1 MEEVDRMSKLR
12 ILYYLLKSR
21 YFQRFNSRQHLQ
33 QYQAKKLS
41 KHYRYLKQ
49 HSPYYQDHA
58 IESENF
64 MDKQFMMDHFD
75 LLNTVGIKKEQ
86 AFEIA
91 LKSESSRDF
100 SPMIGDISVGL
111 SSGTSGHRGIFL
123 TSPLERDKWAGT
135 ILGKLLPQ
143 GKLLNHRIAFF
154 MRANNQLYNTI
165 QSKFID
171 FKFYDMYRPLD
182 ELISELIHQQPTIV
196 VAPASVLLHIAM
208 QLEDQVDSIRPI
220 KVISVAEVL
229 EERDAQFIQKVLKQ
243 DHIHQIYQCTEGFLG
258 SSCEHGT
265 IHLNEVIVHIELYWL
280 DDSRFHPIITDFNRQ
295 SQPIIR
301 DLLNDILVKKSEP
314 CPCGSTF
321 MAIEA
326 IEGRSDDIF
335 EFASLLDEQTT
346 VAVYPD
352 FIRRC
357 MLYIDD
363 IINYRVIQ
371 KTDQSI
377 EIQYEGNPDH
387 QALIINQFEQLAEQ
401 LNFQLTDIHFA
412 PYNQPKETKQK
423 RVIKEPLP

>member
-1 MEEVDRMSKLR
+1 MSKLR

-21 YFQRFNSRQHLQ
+21 YFQRFNSRQQLQ
-33 QYQAKKLS
+33 QYQAKKLA
-41 KHYRYLKQ
+41 KHYHYLKQ
-49 HSPYYQDHA
+49 YSPYYQDHA
-58 IESENF
+58 IESDTY

-75 LLNTVGIKKEQ
+75 QLNTVGIKKEQ

-100 SPMIGDISVGL
+100 SPMIDDISVGL

-135 ILGKLLPQ
+135 ILGKLLPK
-143 GKLLNHRIAFF
+143 GKLLNQRIAFF

-171 FKFYDMYRPLD
+171 FKFYDMYRPLEVLIA
-182 ELISELIHQQPTIV
+182 ELINQQPTII
-196 VAPASVLLHIAM
+196 VAPASVLLHIAT
-208 QLEDQVDSIRPI
+208 QLEGQADSIHPM

-229 EERDAQFIQKVLKQ
+229 EDRDSQYIKEVLKQ

-258 SSCEHGT
+258 CSCEHGT
-265 IHLNEVIVHIELYWL
+265 IHLNEDIVHIEPYWL
-280 DDSRFHPIITDFNRQ
+280 DESRFHPIITDFNRQ

-301 DLLNDILVKKSEP
+301 YLLNDILIKKAEP

-321 MAIEA
+321 IAIEA
-326 IEGRSDDIF
+326 IEGRADDIF
-335 EFASLLDEQTT
+335 EFDSQHEDQAK
-346 VAVYPD
+346 VKVYPD

-363 IINYRVIQ
+363 ILNYRVIQ
-371 KTDQSI
+371 KADQSI
-377 EIQYEGNPDH
+377 EIQYKGNPNH
-387 QALIINQFEQLAEQ
+387 QKLIINQFKQLADQ

-412 PYNQPKETKQK
+412 PYHQPKDSKLK
-423 RVIKEPLP
+423 RVIKEPLR